1 MKNISDKFLAVL
13 YQLLLD
19 NYGRLLPNQFYY
31 DDPIPKNSA
40 AFKLYISLIEVY
52 VYTLRKIEK
61 RGRTFGQMLQKRR
74 LRSILR
80 IAYTT
85 KWWQRYFERHDIN
98 WKGEDAMKILERIPP
113 VTRFDFI
120 DVPKEEFLTCRP
132 GDKKVVWRRSGGSTT
147 GTPFEWGLNKTLLI
161 INVLSQF
168 IKQFEQAGFSLKYAG
183 RNDFYIEFNW
193 PHKSFRS
200 EFKWFSAGDFF
211 MRTDDEDRIG
221 KIQAVANT
229 ISNLKNCVVRA
240 SPSDLSLLVG
250 EMREHGFRPK
260 VSFCSITGQLLG
272 DGIRQSAAD
281 YFGCKNIVHYGA
293 QEMGPLTLEC
303 ADNPGYYHIFSERVI
318 VEVLNDD
325 CKQTPAGKEGS
336 ITVTVLD
343 NTVMPLIR
351 YQPGDI
357 GALHYEVMCRCDN
370 KSPLLEMKSRST
382 DIVEFSNGEKKS
394 AIPLL
399 RRFSREPFVSSVRR
413 FQVRQEALD
422 EVKILLETRKP
433 LPEGTI
439 DDLKKRITA
448 RYDGLLKVTIEE
460 VSSIHH
466 DGQKFKVFVP
476 LRK

>member
-168 IKQFEQAGFSLKYAG
+168 IKQFEQEGFSLKDAG
-183 RNDFYIEFNW
+183 RNDFYISKEEGRTREANFGAYPALFASYRNAGEL
-193 PHKSFRS
+193 KSMS
-200 EFKWFSAGDFF
+200 ILLK
-211 MRTDDEDRIG
+211 DD
-221 KIQAVANT
+221 T
-229 ISNLKNCVVRA
+229 ISYI
-240 SPSDLSLLVG
+240 
-250 EMREHGFRPK
+250 EY
-260 VSFCSITGQLLG
+260 
-272 DGIRQSAAD
+272 
-281 YFGCKNIVHYGA
+281 YFGRC
-293 QEMGPLTLEC
+293 
-303 ADNPGYYHIFSERVI
+303 
-318 VEVLNDD
+318 
-325 CKQTPAGKEGS
+325 
-336 ITVTVLD
+336 IT
-343 NTVMPLIR
+343 
-351 YQPGDI
+351 
-357 GALHYEVMCRCDN
+357 
-370 KSPLLEMKSRST
+370 
-382 DIVEFSNGEKKS
+382 
-394 AIPLL
+394 
-399 RRFSREPFVSSVRR
+399 
-413 FQVRQEALD
+413 
-422 EVKILLETRKP
+422 
-433 LPEGTI
+433 
-439 DDLKKRITA
+439 
-448 RYDGLLKVTIEE
+448 
-460 VSSIHH
+460 
-466 DGQKFKVFVP
+466 
-476 LRK
+476 